1 VTPVSRRVSRNRPRS
16 PSRSSSLA
24 IFSLLSA
31 ATTNLTLVSPKPA
44 MVTGWSIANTSTSP
58 RYVRLYDKA
67 TAPVPATDAALIDL
81 RFPIPA
87 GTQAEAQL
95 GTNASWFHSGL
106 GLDIT
111 GGPADTDATAVA
123 AGDVSINIFYR

>member
-87 GTQAEAQL
+87 GMQAEAQL
-95 GTNASWFHSGL
+95 GTNASWFTQDLASTSPAVLRTPTPQPSRL
-106 GLDIT
+106 GT
-111 GGPADTDATAVA
+111 
-123 AGDVSINIFYR
+123 